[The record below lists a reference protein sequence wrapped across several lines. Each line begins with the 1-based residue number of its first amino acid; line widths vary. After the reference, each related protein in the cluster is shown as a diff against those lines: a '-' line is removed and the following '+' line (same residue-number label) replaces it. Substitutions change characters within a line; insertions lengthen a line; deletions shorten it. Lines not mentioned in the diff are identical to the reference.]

1 MQNQWLNSHKIL
13 NPARTDW
20 PKVFD
25 NRIQLFMRLE
35 EANSKEL
42 TSQTG
47 RALLT
52 LRELL
57 LKGEFRP
64 AERLSE
70 LQLVTRIGVSRT
82 PIRQALDRLAHEG
95 LVEESRSGRFVV
107 REFTIADV
115 WDGIEL
121 RGVLEGTA
129 ARLAAE
135 RLAKAEELDAIRDVQ
150 ARLDAIKHITV
161 DTFGTYMELNESF
174 HAEVVRLAKSSMLR
188 RSIEHVNTLPFASPS
203 ALVFARSK
211 LPRAA
216 EMVVVGHEQH
226 HAILEAVE
234 GRQGTRAEALA
245 REHAQLSRRNLEISL
260 TDERIRNYV
269 PGSPLIQI

>member
-1 MQNQWLNSHKIL
+1 MYTEN
-13 NPARTDW
+13 
-20 PKVFD
+20 
-25 NRIQLFMRLE
+25 
-35 EANSKEL
+35 EA
-42 TSQTG
+42 TQAG
-47 RALLT
+47 RAVLT
-52 LRELL
+52 LRELI
-57 LKGEFRP
+57 LKGQFSPDEH
-64 AERLSE
+64 LSE
-70 LQLVTRIGVSRT
+70 PQLVIRLGVSRT
-82 PIRQALDRLAHEG
+82 PVREALSRLAHEG
-95 LVEESRSGRFVV
+95 LLYTAGTGRYRV
-107 REFTIADV
+107 REFSMSDV
-115 WDGIEL
+115 RDAIEL

-135 RLAKAEELDAIRDVQ
+135 RLVKAEELDAIRDVQ